1 MYNKSRAVVEDGDR
15 EVDRDQIRQGL
26 GVSLEDF
33 EFYSDCNGEPL
44 ERF

>member
-1 MYNKSRAVVEDGDR
+1 MVEDGDR

-33 EFYSDCNGEPL
+33 EFYSDCNGELL
-44 ERF
+44 EGF